1 MIQEKVNYLLQ
12 NLTTGRVS
20 INILRLSNEYE
31 DLEEK
36 IEHYNS
42 MDADEQVEYYD
53 EFRDIHIRQREI
65 KAIIDEAYN
74 SVINTQ
80 INDSR

>member
-1 MIQEKVNYLLQ
+1 MIKTKVDYILQ

-36 IEHYNS
+36 IEHYYS
-42 MDADEQVEYYD
+42 MDEDEQQEYHD
-53 EFRDIHIRQREI
+53 EFRDIHVRQREI
-65 KAIIDEAYN
+65 KAIIDETYSNVVYN
-74 SVINTQ
+74 IK
-80 INDSR
+80 